1 MKSAR
6 KFFHKISYLQYPLM
20 LVGLYWMAR
29 PLINNLNNLW
39 ADYNMALIF
48 YGLAISLSTLQ
59 DTTKSQNKLS
69 LKIWQSPRYARIFL
83 TYIALLA
90 LVMLGL
96 GIFGVMATQY
106 SALNEISFGIISLG
120 IGFVGVLKS
129 GIEMAEHHQ
138 RAMGN

>member
-6 KFFHKISYLQYPLM
+6 ESFHKISYLQYPLM

-83 TYIALLA
+83 
-90 LVMLGL
+90 
-96 GIFGVMATQY
+96 
-106 SALNEISFGIISLG
+106 NEISFGIISLG

-138 RAMGN
+138 KTSE